1 MGLIDQHRLKG
12 QRLLQGHVLPVHL
25 DGSDQLAAFRHLWKP
40 SAAAEEGVPQ
50 WLPAGAAGVPQHVPG
65 GLCGGIR
72 AVLHRL
78 SHGADQG
85 SPADSHLW
93 VLLDFPIPKWRIN
106 LWNSHRLQWLSLWP
120 EKDRLWHVQKDTQDW
135 WHLGALS
142 RPFAHDVPVS

>member
-25 DGSDQLAAFRHLWKP
+25 DGSDQLAAFRHLWKSSP
-40 SAAAEEGVPQ
+40 AAEEGVPQ

-93 VLLDFPIPKWRIN
+93 VLLDFLIPKWRIN
-106 LWNSHRLQWLSLWP
+106 LWNSVDYSDYLYGQRRTAFGTFKRILKTDGISGLYRGLLP
-120 EKDRLWHVQKDTQDW
+120 MMCR
-135 WHLGALS
+135 
-142 RPFAHDVPVS
+142 